1 MEAVRSRRSS
11 HVGAST
17 EEVNAEVGG
26 RVVGTVRRHSP
37 IDMREPLGAILH
49 FYVGDAYDS
58 SG

>member
-1 MEAVRSRRSS
+1 MS
-11 HVGAST
+11 
-17 EEVNAEVGG
+17 EEDTNAEVGG

-37 IDMREPLGAILH
+37 IDIREPPGAILH